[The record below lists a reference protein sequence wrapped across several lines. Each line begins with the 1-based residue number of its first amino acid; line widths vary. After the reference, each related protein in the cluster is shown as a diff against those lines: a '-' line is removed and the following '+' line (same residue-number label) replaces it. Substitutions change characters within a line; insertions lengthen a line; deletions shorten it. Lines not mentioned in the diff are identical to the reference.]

1 MDYLVDLLCEYD
13 IKDRDIIVIAET
25 IVSKLEGNIIERKNI
40 KPSKKALLLSKILDK
55 PPETVQIIL
64 NESKEILK
72 IGNKFI
78 ITETHH
84 GFVCANSGVDESNS
98 YEYIKPLPKNPDKSA
113 KYIKNKIKEK
123 TGKNVAVIINDSVG
137 RPFRKGSVGLAIG
150 VCGILPLWNRVG
162 EKDLFGRE
170 LKTTEVGI
178 VDELSAAASVVMG
191 QCDEG
196 IPVVI
201 IRGANVPYT
210 DEDVNIKSILREKDD
225 DIFRY

>member
-13 IKDRDIIVIAET
+13 IKDKDIIVIAET

>member
-1 MDYLVDLLCEYD
+1 LDYLVDLLCEYD
-13 IKDRDIIVIAET
+13 IKDKDIIVIAET